1 MELFEN
7 AIIKEPLV
15 SSAKVVIPELIV
27 GIVERSW
34 NVDGL

>member
-15 SSAKVVIPELIV
+15 NSDKAVIRKLIV
-27 GIVERSW
+27 GIDERSC
-34 NVDGL
+34 NVEGL

>member
-7 AIIKEPLV
+7 AMIKEPLV
-15 SSAKVVIPELIV
+15 SSSKVVIPKLIV
-27 GIVERSW
+27 GIDERSW

>member
-15 SSAKVVIPELIV
+15 SSANVVIPKLIV
-27 GIVERSW
+27 GTAERSW